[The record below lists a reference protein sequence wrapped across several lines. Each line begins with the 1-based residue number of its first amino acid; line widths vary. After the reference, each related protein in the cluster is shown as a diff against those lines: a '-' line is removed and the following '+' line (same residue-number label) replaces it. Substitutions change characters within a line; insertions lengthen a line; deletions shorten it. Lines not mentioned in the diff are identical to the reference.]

1 MGWIQC
7 GTKKRGIS
15 CARTFCREF
24 TCQSS
29 NTRNSERG
37 TRGLVVRGDAVAAD
51 RVRFALALHDVR
63 VIVPP
68 CRQCTDFVSYCVFGG
83 TSMMIDGPV
92 TRTIGREV
100 SQQRPVS
107 NTKDLPREGW
117 FYDRSGVAAGRPR
130 ASSRHIVLA
139 GVVAG
144 VVVGSVGWRYSG
156 MMGGVAVGRSANAGS
171 VERVPS

>member
-1 MGWIQC
+1 
-7 GTKKRGIS
+7 
-15 CARTFCREF
+15 
-24 TCQSS
+24 
-29 NTRNSERG
+29 
-37 TRGLVVRGDAVAAD
+37 
-51 RVRFALALHDVR
+51 
-63 VIVPP
+63 
-68 CRQCTDFVSYCVFGG
+68 
-83 TSMMIDGPV
+83 MMIDGPV